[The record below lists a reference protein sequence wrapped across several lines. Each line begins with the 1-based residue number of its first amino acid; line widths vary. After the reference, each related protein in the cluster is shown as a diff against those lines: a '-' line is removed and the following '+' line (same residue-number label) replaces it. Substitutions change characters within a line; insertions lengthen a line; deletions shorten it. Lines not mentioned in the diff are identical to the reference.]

1 MGIKTVP
8 KHPLSAPPPPPIS
21 LGKVRR
27 KNSGV
32 VELKIQ
38 HDFVLSYCLMQ
49 LVVVPAEHNLK
60 YNEGCIKI
68 SEANTGGK
76 FSNFYPSN

>member
-1 MGIKTVP
+1 M
-8 KHPLSAPPPPPIS
+8 
-21 LGKVRR
+21 
-27 KNSGV
+27 
-32 VELKIQ
+32 KIQ